1 MKANIELRETESLGG
16 FLFCFVFFCFFL
28 WTAMRLNE
36 LGSAFIIDSG
46 KHWEA

>member
-1 MKANIELRETESLGG
+1 MKANIE
-16 FLFCFVFFCFFL
+16 FL
-28 WTAMRLNE
+28 WTALRLKE

>member
-1 MKANIELRETESLGG
+1 MKANIKLRETENL
-16 FLFCFVFFCFFL
+16 VFL

>member
-1 MKANIELRETESLGG
+1 MKANIELRETESLG
-16 FLFCFVFFCFFL
+16 VFL
-28 WTAMRLNE
+28 WTALHMNE

>member
-1 MKANIELRETESLGG
+1 MKANIELRETESL
-16 FLFCFVFFCFFL
+16 VFL
-28 WTAMRLNE
+28 WTAMCVNE

>member
-1 MKANIELRETESLGG
+1 MKANTELQETESL
-16 FLFCFVFFCFFL
+16 VFFLFFL
-28 WTAMRLNE
+28 WTAMGLND

>member
-1 MKANIELRETESLGG
+1 MKANIELKLRAL
-16 FLFCFVFFCFFL
+16 FFL
-28 WTAMRLNE
+28 WTAMRLKE

>member
-1 MKANIELRETESLGG
+1 MKANTELQETESLV
-16 FLFCFVFFCFFL
+16 FICLFFVFVFL